1 VDLIIKNLHAGMG
14 NDFENTLILTL
25 TEFGRTVEQNGGN
38 GTEHGYGSAILMAG
52 GLLKKSQVYTDW
64 PGLKKT
70 HLFEG
75 RDLLS
80 TIDSRSVYASAM
92 AAVFDVDFNQLKRD
106 VFWNENIFDL
116 SGQLFR
122 S

>member
-1 VDLIIKNLHAGMG
+1 MG

-64 PGLKKT
+64 PGLKKSN
-70 HLFEG
+70 LFEG

-92 AAVFDVDFNQLKRD
+92 TAVFDVDFHQLKRD

-116 SGQLFR
+116 SSQLFR